1 MIKYSKKDINKIKKW
16 GMKTNP
22 FVAIHDYSDLK
33 AEKRW
38 ENKEHLKAY
47 NRYWLR
53 RKRWSENKNFVKY
66 YTKASK
72 PIDRKTWEYLK
83 LRKSYYIMPLGW
95 ENIAKNGGNILD
107 IGCGDGDVTQNL
119 IDYII
124 SYWKKNK
131 LKGKKVSI
139 YGLDVNKSRIE
150 NCKKLVKSKSNKIK
164 TIFLV
169 DDMAKRRFNRFKKNF
184 FNYCLCTGVLEI
196 LSERHNDIFLH
207 RISKIVSK
215 GIYIE
220 DLFETFPGGFPRDNL
235 GYHLLKNKFHVKKRH
250 VIFSEPFNKFKLSDP
265 KKIWPINLDQNIW
278 AEK

>member
-16 GMKTNP
+16 GMKINP
-22 FVAIHDYSDLK
+22 LVAINDFSNLK

-38 ENKEHLKAY
+38 ENKEHLKTY
-47 NRYWLR
+47 NKYWLR
-53 RKRWSENKNFVKY
+53 RKRWTNNKNFESY
-66 YTKASK
+66 YKKALK

-83 LRKSYYIMPLGW
+83 LRKSYFIMPLGW
-95 ENIAKNGGNILD
+95 ENIAKNGGNVLD
-107 IGCGDGDVTQNL
+107 VGCGDGDVTQNL

-124 SYWKKNK
+124 SYRKRNK
-131 LKGKKVSI
+131 LKGKKINI
-139 YGLDVNKSRIE
+139 YGLDINKSRIE

-169 DDMAKRRFNRFKKNF
+169 DNIVKRKFNRFKKNF
-184 FNYCLCTGVLEI
+184 FNYCLCAGVLEI
-196 LSERHNDIFLH
+196 LSKKNLAIFLN

-220 DLFETFPGGFPRDNL
+220 DVFETFPGGWPRDNL
-235 GYHLLKNKFHVKKRH
+235 GYHLLKKNFHVKKRH
-250 VIFSEPFNKFKLSDP
+250 VIFSEPFNKSKLTNP
-265 KKIWPINLDQNIW
+265 KKIWPIFIDQNIW